1 MWSIAKERLWHFQ
14 TLFAG
19 ENADAFQLYGERR
32 TDIAVSPLDAKI
44 P

>member
-1 MWSIAKERLWHFQ
+1 MWSIAKERLWHFR

-19 ENADAFQLYGERR
+19 ENADVFGLHGERR
-32 TDIAVSPLDAKI
+32 TDVAVSPWDAKI